1 MIDLRFMNQLY
12 YIQTGIIFFE
22 DITRMVVD
30 QAAFFRNSEF
40 RQILAMTVRPGEVGK
55 NVLPLSGL

>member
-40 RQILAMTVRPGEVGK
+40 RQVLAMTVVLEKWGK
-55 NVLPLSGL
+55 MYCR